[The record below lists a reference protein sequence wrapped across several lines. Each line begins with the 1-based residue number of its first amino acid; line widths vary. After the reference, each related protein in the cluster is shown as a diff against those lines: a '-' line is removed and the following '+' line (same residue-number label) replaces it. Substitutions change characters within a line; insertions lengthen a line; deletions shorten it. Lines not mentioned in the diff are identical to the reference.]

1 MNRFIGLDGH
11 SSSCTF
17 AVLSEKGK
25 TLRTDVVETNG
36 QSLVE
41 YLRLIPGRLHLCLEE
56 GTQSQWLFELL
67 APHTHEIAVVSGEKN
82 QGDKSDEGDA
92 LGLAERIRTGAL
104 GAKIF
109 KAPITFTSVRDLAR
123 AYGMVTGDVVRTKN
137 RIKSFYRS
145 RGVQPGAGNAV
156 YSVGRREEELK
167 RFSGGTRQSVQL
179 LCGELDI
186 LEAIKADAQ
195 QALVAEAHKHSI
207 AKVLETAPGLGP
219 VRVAQLLSI
228 VVSPHR
234 FRTSRQFWAYCGL
247 AIVMR
252 SSSDWVQQPNSQ
264 WMKAP
269 VTRTRGLNRNFN
281 RTAKA
286 VFKGAATT
294 VITQL
299 PKNPLYSNYRRLLQE
314 KVKPNLAKLT
324 IARKIAAIT
333 LAIWKNKEAYDPAK
347 YQKKIA

>member
-17 AVLSEKGK
+17 AVLDEKGK
-25 TLRTDVVETNG
+25 TIRTEVVETNG

-41 YLRLIPGRLHLCLEE
+41 FLLLIPGRRHLCLEE

-67 APHTHEIAVVSGEKN
+67 APHAHAIAVVRGEKN
-82 QGDKSDEGDA
+82 RGNKNDELDA
-92 LGLAERIRTGAL
+92 VALAERMRTGAL
-104 GAKIF
+104 GANIF
-109 KAPITFTSVRDLAR
+109 KAPQTFTSVRDLAR
-123 AYGMVTGDVVRTKN
+123 TYGMITGDVVRTKN

-145 RGVQPGAGNAV
+145 RGLQPGAGNAV
-156 YSVGRREEELK
+156 YSTERREEPLK
-167 RFSGGTRQSVQL
+167 QLRGGTRQAVQQ
-179 LCGELDI
+179 LCRELDA
-186 LEAIKADAQ
+186 LEAIKDDTQ
-195 QALVAEAHKHSI
+195 QALVTEAHKHAI
-207 AKVLETAPGLGP
+207 TRILETAPGLGP
-219 VRVAQLLSI
+219 VRVAQLLAI

-252 SSSDWVQQPNSQ
+252 SSSDWIQQPNNQ

-286 VFKGAATT
+286 IFKGAATT
-294 VITQL
+294 VITQM
-299 PKNPLYSNYRRLLQE
+299 PKNPLYTDYRRLLEE
-314 KVKPNLAKLT
+314 KLKPNLAKLT
-324 IARKIAAIT
+324 IARRIAAIT
-333 LAIWKNKEAYDPAK
+333 LAMWKNKEAYDPAK
-347 YQKKIA
+347 YQKKTA